1 MVLVGFRKGGA
12 NFLRMNEKSFS
23 SEAFEKMF
31 FGTSIIFCQCGGVI
45 QKCNSKREFLT
56 PSTIAKISF
65 QVQKITCEIF
75 NIASHS

>member
-31 FGTSIIFCQCGGVI
+31 FGTSIIFVNGGRGVI
-45 QKCNSKREFLT
+45 QK
-56 PSTIAKISF
+56 
-65 QVQKITCEIF
+65 
-75 NIASHS
+75 